1 MGPQE
6 DFAASARAFVDV
18 VGRLTPDDLA
28 LPGLG
33 EWDVRALVGHTSRAL
48 TTVETY
54 LAEGREPVEVG
65 EPADYFLAALG
76 APAGSPERAERDAA
90 IAERGRQAG
99 ADLGDNPAE
108 AVVALAER
116 VIGLV
121 ERTSPDAPVATPAG
135 TMRLSTYLPTRTL
148 ELTVH
153 TLDLCRAVGVAPP
166 PSLDGPV
173 ASTLGLLAAIAARRP
188 NRADLLLQLAG
199 RGAPSGA
206 L

>member
-1 MGPQE
+1 MGPPE

-18 VGRLTPDDLA
+18 VGRLAPGDLA

-48 TTVETY
+48 VTVEAY
-54 LAEGREPVEVG
+54 LSEGREPVEV
-65 EPADYFLAALG
+65 EDPADYFLAVLG
-76 APAGSPERAERDAA
+76 DPAGSAERAERDAA

-99 ADLGDNPAE
+99 ADLGDDPAA
-108 AVVALAER
+108 AVAELAER

-121 ERTSPDAPVATPAG
+121 ERTPPDAPVATPAG
-135 TMRLSTYLPTRTL
+135 TMRLSGYLPTRTL

-153 TLDLCRAVGVAPP
+153 TLDLCRAVGVTTPA
-166 PSLDGPV
+166 SLDGPV
-173 ASTLGLLAAIAARRP
+173 ASTLGLLAAIAGRRP
-188 NRADLLLQLAG
+188 DRADLLLQLAG
-199 RGAPSGA
+199 RGGSAGA